1 ARQGGNRRLNRP
13 RAAPGLAFRGACW
26 IRARS
31 PQTWLTMPAV
41 TTLLIAANVGAFL
54 LMAAAPRLSLAL
66 ALWPI
71 GAGFQPWQLLT
82 YAFLHGNLMHIAF
95 NMFALY
101 MFGSAIERVFG
112 ARRYLA
118 YYLVCVLSAA
128 IAQLLTAAITGA
140 VYPTVGASGGVFGLL
155 LAYAIYFPH
164 SRIMLIFPPIPMPA
178 RVFVVVY
185 AALELFLGVT
195 GTEEG
200 VAHFAHLG
208 GLVGGFIM
216 LRYWRSTP
224 AGWRQ

>member
-1 ARQGGNRRLNRP
+1 
-13 RAAPGLAFRGACW
+13 
-26 IRARS
+26 
-31 PQTWLTMPAV
+31 
-41 TTLLIAANVGAFL
+41 
-54 LMAAAPRLSLAL
+54 
-66 ALWPI
+66 
-71 GAGFQPWQLLT
+71 
-82 YAFLHGNLMHIAF
+82 
-95 NMFALY
+95 
-101 MFGSAIERVFG
+101 VFG
-112 ARRYLA
+112 PRRYLT

-185 AALELFLGVT
+185 AVLELFLGVT

-208 GLVGGFIM
+208 GLLGGCIM
-216 LRYWRSTP
+216 IRYWRSTP